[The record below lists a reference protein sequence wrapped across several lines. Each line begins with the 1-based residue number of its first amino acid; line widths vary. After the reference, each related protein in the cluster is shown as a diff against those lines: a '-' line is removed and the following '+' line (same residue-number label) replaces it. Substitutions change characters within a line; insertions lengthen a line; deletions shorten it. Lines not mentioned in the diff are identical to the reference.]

1 MRRKRT
7 ISKLKAFTASC
18 ASSCLLILNTQII
31 DFAQANYMCA
41 KTMPDGSVDEVIV
54 KSRKE
59 KLKCEQKS
67 SCKCEL
73 IMVTCLIGPDSL
85 GNFQREQTPLSYAE
99 ACDREKCVCSSHD
112 NYVEIAE
119 SRVIKS

>member
-1 MRRKRT
+1 MIRRRT
-7 ISKLKAFTASC
+7 VWTLRTFLAFC
-18 ASSCLLILNTQII
+18 ASSCLILTTQIAS
-31 DFAQANYMCA
+31 FAEANYMCA

-54 KSRKE
+54 NSRKE

-99 ACDREKCVCSSHD
+99 KCDREKCVCSSHD
-112 NYVEIAE
+112 NYV
-119 SRVIKS
+119 